1 MVVETRRTGLPGEGE
16 REEGSSE
23 EESRQ
28 PTGELEQRV
37 LERTAAL
44 EAALRVRDEFLS
56 VASHELRT
64 PLTSLRLYVD
74 GLVRSAQLG
83 ALGPEDVPRRLAR
96 VQDQC
101 GRLDRLIATLLDVSL
116 LSTQRPVLDLEEVD
130 LGQLVRHTVERMEED
145 VRRAGC
151 DLCLRAPPGI
161 VGAWDRTRVE
171 QVFTNL
177 LTNALRHAAGTAIE
191 VALRAEPHFVLLWVR
206 DEGPGIS
213 PEDQARLF
221 QRFSRLD
228 PTRPGFGLGLWISR
242 QLVELHGGSLSVE
255 SAPGQGAR
263 FTVRLP
269 LPAPLPPPGP

>member
-1 MVVETRRTGLPGEGE
+1 MAVETSRKGSPVEGE
-16 REEGSSE
+16 HAAGSPD
-23 EESRQ
+23 ESRR
-28 PTGELEQRV
+28 PAGELEQRV

-74 GLVRSAQLG
+74 GLVHSAQLG
-83 ALGPEDVPRRLAR
+83 ALEASDVPRRLAR

-101 GRLDRLIATLLDVSL
+101 RRLDRLIATLLDVSL

-151 DLCLRAPPGI
+151 DLCLRAPLGI

-191 VALRAEPHFVLLWVR
+191 VALREEDQAVLLWVK
-206 DEGPGIS
+206 DGGAGIS
-213 PEDQARLF
+213 PEDQERLF

-242 QLVELHGGSLSVE
+242 QLVELHGGSLSVA
-255 SAPGQGAR
+255 STPGQGAC

-269 LPAPLPPPGP
+269 LPAPAPPPGT

>member
-1 MVVETRRTGLPGEGE
+1 MVVETSRRGTPGAGDHEGGAPDASH
-16 REEGSSE
+16 RAA
-23 EESRQ
+23 
-28 PTGELEQRV
+28 GELEQRV
-37 LERTAAL
+37 AERTAAL

-74 GLVRSAQLG
+74 GLVRSAELG
-83 ALGPEDVPRRLAR
+83 AVAPSDVPKRLAR

-101 GRLDRLIATLLDVSL
+101 RRLDRLIATLLDVSL

-130 LGQLVRHTVERMEED
+130 LGLLVRSTAERMED
-145 VRRAGC
+145 DIRRAGC

-177 LTNALRHAAGTAIE
+177 LTNALRHAAGTPVE
-191 VALRAEPHFVLLWVR
+191 VALTCEDSHALLRVQ
-206 DEGPGIS
+206 DQGPGIS
-213 PEDQARLF
+213 EQDQERLF

-228 PTRPGFGLGLWISR
+228 SKRPGFGLGLWISR
-242 QLVELHGGSLSVE
+242 QLVELHGGTLSVM
-255 SAPGQGAR
+255 SAPGQGAS
-263 FTVRLP
+263 FLVRLP
-269 LPAPLPPPGP
+269 LPAAPAQGP

>member
-1 MVVETRRTGLPGEGE
+1 MAVETSRKGSPVEGE
-16 REEGSSE
+16 HAAGSPD
-23 EESRQ
+23 ESRR
-28 PTGELEQRV
+28 PAGELEQRV
-37 LERTAAL
+37 AERTAAL

-74 GLVRSAQLG
+74 GLVHSAGLG
-83 ALGPEDVPRRLAR
+83 ALEPLDIPRRLAR

-101 GRLDRLIATLLDVSL
+101 RRLDRLIATLLDVSL

-151 DLCLRAPPGI
+151 DLCLRAPLGI

-191 VALRAEPHFVLLWVR
+191 VALREEGQAVLLWVK
-206 DEGPGIS
+206 DGGAGIS
-213 PEDQARLF
+213 PEDQERLF

-242 QLVELHGGSLSVE
+242 QLVELHGGHLSVT
-255 SAPGQGAR
+255 STPGQGAC

-269 LPAPLPPPGP
+269 LPAPAPPPSP

>member
-1 MVVETRRTGLPGEGE
+1 MVVETSRRGLPGAADREG
-16 REEGSSE
+16 GAPDASSHR
-23 EESRQ
+23 SA
-28 PTGELEQRV
+28 GELEQRV
-37 LERTAAL
+37 AERTAAL

-83 ALGPEDVPRRLAR
+83 AVAPADVPRRLAR

-101 GRLDRLIATLLDVSL
+101 RRLDRLIATLLDVSL

-130 LGQLVRHTVERMEED
+130 LGQLVRGTAERMED
-145 VRRAGC
+145 DLRRAGC
-151 DLCLRAPPGI
+151 DLCLRVPLGI

-177 LTNALRHAAGTAIE
+177 LTNALRHAAGTPVE
-191 VALRAEPHFVLLWVR
+191 VVLSREGSHALLQVK
-206 DEGPGIS
+206 DQGPGIS
-213 PEDQARLF
+213 GEDQERLF

-228 PTRPGFGLGLWISR
+228 SKRPGFGLGLWISR
-242 QLVELHGGSLSVE
+242 QLVELHGGGLTVE
-255 SAPGQGAR
+255 SAPGQGAC
-263 FTVRLP
+263 FSVRLP
-269 LPAPLPPPGP
+269 LPAAPSQGP